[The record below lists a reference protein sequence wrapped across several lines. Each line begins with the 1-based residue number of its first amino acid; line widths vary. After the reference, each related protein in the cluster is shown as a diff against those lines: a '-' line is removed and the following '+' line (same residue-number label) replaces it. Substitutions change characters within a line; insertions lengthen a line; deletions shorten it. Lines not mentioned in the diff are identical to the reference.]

1 MRGDNGRSD
10 GQAQSDAV
18 PCLMSLVRAEAAERL
33 EKGGDFRLLDDR
45 SAVGDR
51 ELRHAVTAAGRHFD
65 PAIGD
70 VVPYRVVDEVR
81 YQSFHQHGV
90 AIGVGAL
97 AGVYPAAKAAHLA
110 PAEAL
115 RTT

>member
-10 GQAQSDAV
+10 RQAQSDAV
-18 PCLMSLVRAEAAERL
+18 PCPMTLARAEAAERVL
-33 EKGGDFRLLDDR
+33 
-45 SAVGDR
+45 
-51 ELRHAVTAAGRHFD
+51 AGL
-65 PAIGD
+65 
-70 VVPYRVVDEVR
+70 
-81 YQSFHQHGV
+81 GV

-97 AGVYPAAKAAHLA
+97 AGVYPAVKAAHLT